1 MVIMAMWPY
10 LEIIIF
16 GGINK
21 ISQWLD
27 KNCLCCCGKNR
38 TKTKTISQY
47 VMLYGGPQYLMHFK
61 YSSILTQVYVS
72 FMYGLFIPILF
83 PIATFGILNMY
94 IVEKYCLLYYYQKPP
109 MYGEQL

>member
-1 MVIMAMWPY
+1 
-10 LEIIIF
+10 
-16 GGINK
+16 
-21 ISQWLD
+21 
-27 KNCLCCCGKNR
+27 
-38 TKTKTISQY
+38 
-47 VMLYGGPQYLMHFK
+47 MLYGGPQYLMHFK